1 MAGLAA
7 DRTGLSA
14 LKAWKPG
21 VRARLLL
28 AFFGITAFAVLA
40 AMAGIY
46 ASQQVGTRLDSVDKR
61 VSPTLTSLELSRS
74 AERIIAAAPALLT
87 ATDRQRRDDINAELE
102 AEVARL
108 NGKLLELKNDTS
120 GILPLEKIEPI
131 VSSLTVNLATLE
143 DLVARRLQ
151 TSERLS
157 SLRRRMFRTNDE
169 VQRLLAPWLEV
180 MDGQVSL
187 LIDNDRNAVP
197 DDGGDGPRRLA
208 SLIQLQRSTQA
219 AQRQVS
225 ATVDMLAD
233 ASTAEQP
240 ARLPILAFQ
249 LRLALRDLD
258 ATAAGLDARLRPLF
272 MEQVAKFR
280 EFVDG
285 PDAVWEA
292 RRQELDLVNAGEER
306 LAETA
311 NLSAQLTTAV
321 DQLGSAAKRDIG
333 NAIRDALSVQRL
345 STRALIVLATLS
357 LITSILIAWLYVGRN
372 IVRRLTA
379 LSDGTLAIAGGRLHT
394 PVTAEGADEIA
405 AMGRAVEVFRRNAIE
420 LEHLLEE
427 RKVAAAQL
435 EHVVEERTSDL
446 SESLQQQT
454 ATADVL
460 KVISRSTFDL
470 RTVLDTLVQSA
481 AQLCQAESSFLFQR
495 EGGGLHLVRQ
505 LRILAG
511 IPRVYE
517 KGAFDA
523 G

>member
-1 MAGLAA
+1 
-7 DRTGLSA
+7 
-14 LKAWKPG
+14 
-21 VRARLLL
+21 
-28 AFFGITAFAVLA
+28 
-40 AMAGIY
+40 
-46 ASQQVGTRLDSVDKR
+46 
-61 VSPTLTSLELSRS
+61 
-74 AERIIAAAPALLT
+74 
-87 ATDRQRRDDINAELE
+87 
-102 AEVARL
+102 
-108 NGKLLELKNDTS
+108 
-120 GILPLEKIEPI
+120 
-131 VSSLTVNLATLE
+131 
-143 DLVARRLQ
+143 
-151 TSERLS
+151 
-157 SLRRRMFRTNDE
+157 
-169 VQRLLAPWLEV
+169 
-180 MDGQVSL
+180 
-187 LIDNDRNAVP
+187 
-197 DDGGDGPRRLA
+197 
-208 SLIQLQRSTQA
+208 
-219 AQRQVS
+219 
-225 ATVDMLAD
+225 
-233 ASTAEQP
+233 
-240 ARLPILAFQ
+240 
-249 LRLALRDLD
+249 
-258 ATAAGLDARLRPLF
+258 

-495 EGGGLHLVRQ
+495 EGGGYIWSASHGF
-505 LRILAG
+505 IAG